1 MNNTQIDE
9 SRYACFVAS
18 RTKNP
23 LLIRSLIA
31 DSDNEC
37 MSILHAAIG
46 INTEAGE
53 LLDAIKKA
61 FIYGQTINVENV
73 IEELGDLEFYIQMI
87 RNAMQINRG
96 EVLEANVKKLELRY
110 PLKYTDECAKE
121 RADKQGS
128 EK

>member
-1 MNNTQIDE
+1 
-9 SRYACFVAS
+9 
-18 RTKNP
+18 
-23 LLIRSLIA
+23 
-31 DSDNEC
+31 